1 MAKPMRGFAK
11 RGGMFDTAAIQIW
24 VQPATNQSLGRCRK
38 NRQNDDPEYDE
49 KRRNFEKVV
58 PVRDKCL
65 KEEDAASSN
74 GGDDQGLGKPPMN
87 NEPEVH

>member
-1 MAKPMRGFAK
+1 MRGFAK
-11 RGGMFDTAAIQIW
+11 RRGMFDATAVQIW
-24 VQPATNQSLGRCRK
+24 VQPATNQPLGRCRK
-38 NRQNDDPEYDE
+38 NRQNDDSEDDE

-65 KEEDAASSN
+65 KEEDGASSD
-74 GGDDQGLGKPPMN
+74 GRDDQGLRQPPMN